1 MITKEKN
8 KGNIPLDKKLLNRYK
23 TARAIFDDAKN
34 ILSCNKKIRI
44 YNTADIENLDLNR
57 LKILEAKALAN
68 NIFNK
73 YHDKNRFL
81 NNGNEIIVSKSG
93 IEESMEKIYNNRIK
107 RDFIIEHL
115 IIFAKL
121 GMIIERAILVNQIY
135 ERKNRRNILYWNY
148 YFDNIYINDKKYIV
162 EFEIR
167 SIDIGLNQYR
177 SQRLE
182 IYN

>member
-1 MITKEKN
+1 M
-8 KGNIPLDKKLLNRYK
+8 
-23 TARAIFDDAKN
+23 
-34 ILSCNKKIRI
+34 
-44 YNTADIENLDLNR
+44 
-57 LKILEAKALAN
+57 
-68 NIFNK
+68 
-73 YHDKNRFL
+73 
-81 NNGNEIIVSKSG
+81 
-93 IEESMEKIYNNRIK
+93 
-107 RDFIIEHL
+107 IEHL
-115 IIFAKL
+115 IIFSKL

-177 SQRLE
+177 IQRLE